1 MRSCCSSVGSPRL
14 AGSMRAQLR
23 PARGENT
30 ARRDESQARAEHF
43 SIISAHGSM
52 SSRLFLPAWC
62 KLSTPPGVPV
72 TQQEFLIHTHGA
84 GAVVEAV
91 G

>member
-14 AGSMRAQLR
+14 AGSMCAQLR

-43 SIISAHGSM
+43 SSAFQYFAHGSM
-52 SSRLFLPAWC
+52 NMSRLFLPANSPHHRAC
-62 KLSTPPGVPV
+62 L
-72 TQQEFLIHTHGA
+72 
-84 GAVVEAV
+84 
-91 G
+91 

>member
-14 AGSMRAQLR
+14 AGSMCAQLR

-43 SIISAHGSM
+43 SSA
-52 SSRLFLPAWC
+52 FQYF
-62 KLSTPPGVPV
+62 STWIY
-72 TQQEFLIHTHGA
+72 E
-84 GAVVEAV
+84 
-91 G
+91 